1 MTAPT
6 LLSVG
11 AAVLSAGL
19 GLFVLAWGSRTT
31 ANRAFTAGMLVLAVQ
46 ELLSGWGAGA
56 LTAPEALKWH
66 RLQWMVGSL
75 VPGLWLL
82 FSLTY
87 ARANYREFIKKWRWA
102 LLGAFAIPLFLVSV
116 WGDFLFTAAL
126 LDESSRWV
134 LPLGWAG
141 YALFVFFLLSV
152 VLILVNLESTLK
164 ASTGTIRWQIKFL
177 VLGVGVFFATQI
189 YTASQAI
196 LFSSVNTALS
206 PINAVALLIA
216 NALMAVSFW
225 RSRLIKVDVYLSETF
240 LFNSLTILLVGAY
253 LLAVGGL
260 ARLTGLLGGTESLTL
275 TAFLAFLALLV
286 LAIVLLSGEARQKF
300 KRFVNRH
307 LKRPTY
313 DYRGVWSTFTER
325 TSSLV
330 DSRVLCAAMAK
341 MISETF
347 GVASV
352 SIWLFRRAK
361 DELQLGGSTAI
372 SEAQGQGFLAGEVG
386 RQLLIQAIQSQ
397 QTPVDL
403 EKGVASRPV
412 GPDELE
418 FLREAQIHYGV
429 PLVSAGESLG
439 IMTVSDRVT
448 EEAFSVEDFDLMK
461 TIADQAAATLLNQRL
476 SEQLLVAKE
485 MEAFQTLSAFFVHDL
500 KNLASRLSLTMQN
513 LPDHYDDPAFR
524 KDLLKV
530 ISQSVQKIDVMC
542 RRLSPLSKEL
552 AIQRRE
558 TDVNELVADAL
569 TSLNGSLKVRLVRDL
584 RPVPKLRIDP
594 EEIQKVLTNLLLN
607 ADEASEDQAEVRVAT
622 SERGGWTVISVSDE
636 GYGMSKE
643 FIAQSLFKPFHT
655 TKKQGLGIGLFHSK
669 KIVEAHDGRIEVRS
683 VPGEGS
689 VFRVVLPSGKA

>member
-1 MTAPT
+1 
-6 LLSVG
+6 
-11 AAVLSAGL
+11 
-19 GLFVLAWGSRTT
+19 
-31 ANRAFTAGMLVLAVQ
+31 
-46 ELLSGWGAGA
+46 
-56 LTAPEALKWH
+56 
-66 RLQWMVGSL
+66 
-75 VPGLWLL
+75 
-82 FSLTY
+82 
-87 ARANYREFIKKWRWA
+87 
-102 LLGAFAIPLFLVSV
+102 
-116 WGDFLFTAAL
+116 
-126 LDESSRWV
+126 
-134 LPLGWAG
+134 
-141 YALFVFFLLSV
+141 
-152 VLILVNLESTLK
+152 
-164 ASTGTIRWQIKFL
+164 
-177 VLGVGVFFATQI
+177 
-189 YTASQAI
+189 
-196 LFSSVNTALS
+196 
-206 PINAVALLIA
+206 
-216 NALMAVSFW
+216 
-225 RSRLIKVDVYLSETF
+225 
-240 LFNSLTILLVGAY
+240 
-253 LLAVGGL
+253 
-260 ARLTGLLGGTESLTL
+260 
-275 TAFLAFLALLV
+275 
-286 LAIVLLSGEARQKF
+286 
-300 KRFVNRH
+300 
-307 LKRPTY
+307 
-313 DYRGVWSTFTER
+313 
-325 TSSLV
+325 
-330 DSRVLCAAMAK
+330 

-412 GPDELE
+412 GPDDLE
-418 FLREAQIHYGV
+418 FLREAQIYYGV

-552 AIQRRE
+552 AIQRLE